1 MNDGG
6 PAFPRTG
13 NFDAN
18 QEGVY
23 DSTAQDGM
31 TLRDYFAAAAMT
43 TLIAESPHDD
53 IWARRVA
60 SNAYHVADAML
71 LERAKT

>member
-31 TLRDYFAAAAMT
+31 TLRDYFAAAAVSALLPEYT
-43 TLIAESPHDD
+43 SDDWAEHV
-53 IWARRVA
+53 ARE
-60 SNAYHVADAML
+60 SYILADAML